1 MAVCR
6 ACRFCVRY
14 CFYTTF
20 IPNGVVIIPRG
31 PAHAGAAPEPGDPV
45 PTPDWMT
52 AEDWEAWCDAT
63 FDLGEE
69 SPPGLGWDDEE
80 EGARIQEVKRAQLTE
95 PPA

>member
-1 MAVCR
+1 
-6 ACRFCVRY
+6 
-14 CFYTTF
+14 
-20 IPNGVVIIPRG
+20 
-31 PAHAGAAPEPGDPV
+31 
-45 PTPDWMT
+45 MT

-69 SPPGLGWDDEE
+69 PPPGLGWDDEE